1 MQVQQLS
8 VFVENKSGRLA
19 EIAEIIAGAGADIR
33 ALTVADTSD
42 FGILRLIVDKP
53 QIAAQA
59 LRDADMTVSITSVIM
74 MGLSDQPG
82 AFAQAMRTLAENHV
96 SVENVRLCQQGQRQ
110 GLGDYPHR
118 RGGAGHRG
126 APGRRRHHPLP
137 GGHWLTAA
145 PKTGV

>member
-59 LRDADMTVSITSVIM
+59 LREADMTVSITSVIM

-96 SVENVRLCQQGQRQ
+96 SVEYMYAFVSKDSGRASVISRT
-110 GLGDYPHR
+110 DEVE
-118 RGGAGHRG
+118 RGIGVLRAG
-126 APGRRRHHPLP
+126 
-137 GGHWLTAA
+137 
-145 PKTGV
+145 GVTILSQEDIG

>member
-59 LRDADMTVSITSVIM
+59 LRDAGMTVSITSVIM

-96 SVENVRLCQQGQRQ
+96 SVEYMYAFVSKDSGRASVIIRT
-110 GLGDYPHR
+110 DEVE
-118 RGGAGHRG
+118 RGIEVLRAG
-126 APGRRRHHPLP
+126 
-137 GGHWLTAA
+137 
-145 PKTGV
+145 GVTILSQEDIG

>member
-96 SVENVRLCQQGQRQ
+96 SVEYMYAFVSKASGRDSVIIRT
-110 GLGDYPHR
+110 DEVE
-118 RGGAGHRG
+118 RGIEVLRAG
-126 APGRRRHHPLP
+126 
-137 GGHWLTAA
+137 
-145 PKTGV
+145 GVTILSHEDIG

>member
-59 LRDADMTVSITSVIM
+59 LREADMTVSITSVIM

-96 SVENVRLCQQGQRQ
+96 SVEYMYAFVSKDSGRASVIIRT
-110 GLGDYPHR
+110 DEVE
-118 RGGAGHRG
+118 RGIEVLRAG
-126 APGRRRHHPLP
+126 
-137 GGHWLTAA
+137 
-145 PKTGV
+145 GVTILSQEDIG

>member
-1 MQVQQLS
+1 MQVQQHA

-96 SVENVRLCQQGQRQ
+96 SVEYMYAFVSKDSGRASVIIRT
-110 GLGDYPHR
+110 DEVE
-118 RGGAGHRG
+118 RGIEVLRAG
-126 APGRRRHHPLP
+126 
-137 GGHWLTAA
+137 
-145 PKTGV
+145 GVTILSQEDIG

>member
-96 SVENVRLCQQGQRQ
+96 SVEYMYAFVSKDSGRASVIIRT
-110 GLGDYPHR
+110 DEVE
-118 RGGAGHRG
+118 RGIEVLRAG
-126 APGRRRHHPLP
+126 
-137 GGHWLTAA
+137 
-145 PKTGV
+145 GVSILSQEDIG

>member
-19 EIAEIIAGAGADIR
+19 VIAEIIAGAGADIR

-59 LRDADMTVSITSVIM
+59 LREADMTVSITSVIM

-96 SVENVRLCQQGQRQ
+96 SVEYMYAFVSKDSGRASVIIRT
-110 GLGDYPHR
+110 DEVE
-118 RGGAGHRG
+118 RGNEVLRAG
-126 APGRRRHHPLP
+126 
-137 GGHWLTAA
+137 
-145 PKTGV
+145 GVTILSQEDIG

>member
-96 SVENVRLCQQGQRQ
+96 SVEYMYAFVSKDSGRASVIVRT
-110 GLGDYPHR
+110 DEVE
-118 RGGAGHRG
+118 RGIEVLRAG
-126 APGRRRHHPLP
+126 
-137 GGHWLTAA
+137 
-145 PKTGV
+145 GVTILSQEDIG

>member
-8 VFVENKSGRLA
+8 VFVGNKSGRLA

-59 LRDADMTVSITSVIM
+59 LRDADMSVSITSVIM

-96 SVENVRLCQQGQRQ
+96 SVEYMYAFVSKDSGRASVIIRT
-110 GLGDYPHR
+110 DEVE
-118 RGGAGHRG
+118 RGIEVLRAG
-126 APGRRRHHPLP
+126 
-137 GGHWLTAA
+137 
-145 PKTGV
+145 GVTILSQEDIG

>member
-19 EIAEIIAGAGADIR
+19 EITEAIAKAGVDIR
-33 ALTVADTSD
+33 ALTIADTRD

-96 SVENVRLCQQGQRQ
+96 SVEYMYAFVSKDSGRASVIIRT
-110 GLGDYPHR
+110 DEVE
-118 RGGAGHRG
+118 RGIEVLRAG
-126 APGRRRHHPLP
+126 
-137 GGHWLTAA
+137 
-145 PKTGV
+145 GVTILSQEDIG

>member
-59 LRDADMTVSITSVIM
+59 LWDADMTVSITSVIM

-96 SVENVRLCQQGQRQ
+96 SVEYMYAFVSKDSGRASVIIRT
-110 GLGDYPHR
+110 DEVE
-118 RGGAGHRG
+118 RGIEVLRAG
-126 APGRRRHHPLP
+126 
-137 GGHWLTAA
+137 
-145 PKTGV
+145 GVTILSQEDIG

>member
-96 SVENVRLCQQGQRQ
+96 SVEYMYAFVSKDSGRASVIIRT
-110 GLGDYPHR
+110 DEVE
-118 RGGAGHRG
+118 RGIEVPRAG
-126 APGRRRHHPLP
+126 
-137 GGHWLTAA
+137 
-145 PKTGV
+145 GVTILSQEDIG

>member
-96 SVENVRLCQQGQRQ
+96 SVEYMYAFVSKDSGRASVIIRT
-110 GLGDYPHR
+110 DEVE
-118 RGGAGHRG
+118 RGIEVLRAG
-126 APGRRRHHPLP
+126 
-137 GGHWLTAA
+137 
-145 PKTGV
+145 GVTILSQEDIG

>member
-96 SVENVRLCQQGQRQ
+96 SVEYMYAFVSKDSGRASVIIRT
-110 GLGDYPHR
+110 DEVE
-118 RGGAGHRG
+118 RGIEVLRAG
-126 APGRRRHHPLP
+126 
-137 GGHWLTAA
+137 
-145 PKTGV
+145 GVTILSQEDSG